1 MLELL
6 PELREELEKLDNCL
20 ILKIINYINN
30 NRLDNND
37 IAFVCIVNS
46 GLVFYNSINE
56 ALCDVVG
63 ISFPTFTINHKIKG
77 KSILPPYLDD
87 KTIFLIDDLFGSGH
101 TFQNAMTELL
111 TLRKPRDVV
120 IVVGSLIGCR
130 AKYLE
135 NYRQFEQYSLKLKT
149 PHAMIIGKIRQIS
162 FFNNIQRLILNC
174 TDQAELDSLRS
185 ALTIKN

>member
-20 ILKIINYINN
+20 ILKIIDYINN
-30 NRLDNND
+30 NKLDNND

-63 ISFPTFTINHKIKG
+63 ISFPLFTINHKLKG
-77 KSILPPYLDD
+77 KSILPEYLDN
-87 KTIFLIDDLFGSGH
+87 KVIFLIDDLFGTGY
-101 TFQNAMTELL
+101 TFMNAMTELL
-111 TLRKPRDVV
+111 TLRKPKDVV

-130 AKYLE
+130 AKYIE
-135 NYRQFEQYSLKLKT
+135 NYRSFEQHSLKLKT
-149 PHAMIIGKIRQIS
+149 PHAMIIGKVRQIS
-162 FFNNIQRLILNC
+162 FFNNIQKLILNC
-174 TDQAELDSLRS
+174 TDQDELDEIRS
-185 ALTIKN
+185 ALTIKS